1 MVKVLTILFICQ
13 YEKVCL
19 GFFPLFSLLFCQRIS
34 LEEIYSGIKSPLF
47 IFSEKSSTEWEKS
60 I

>member
-1 MVKVLTILFICQ
+1 MVKVQTILFICQ

-34 LEEIYSGIKSPLF
+34 LKEIYSGIKSPLF
-47 IFSEKSSTEWEKS
+47 IFSEKSSTEWK
-60 I
+60 